1 MTKKWMRLM
10 ALFVAVLVMAG
21 CAAPPHEFSA
31 ATLDPPQPVPDF
43 TLTAMQDGVET
54 EVSLSDFQGEYVF
67 LYFGYTF
74 CPDVCP
80 ITLANLA
87 RVREQL
93 GEDADQMQVIMV
105 TVDPE
110 RDSPEQLADYVTRFD
125 PTFVGLSGTDLDITA
140 AGQPF
145 GLYYA
150 RNEGSAATGYLV
162 DHSSRT
168 FLIDPDGNARLAFSH
183 DTPDE
188 AILAD
193 LRYLMENES

>member
-1 MTKKWMRLM
+1 MKRQSLVLFGLLLM
-10 ALFVAVLVMAG
+10 ILAFAG
-21 CAAPPHEFSA
+21 CAAPHEFSA

-43 TLTAMQDGVET
+43 TLTALHDGE
-54 EVSLSDFQGEYVF
+54 EIPVSLSDFQGDYVF

-87 RVREQL
+87 RVREEL
-93 GEDADQMQVIMV
+93 GEDADRMQVIMV

-110 RDSPEQLADYVTRFD
+110 RDTPGQLADYVTRFD
-125 PTFVGLSGTDLDITA
+125 PAFVGLSGSHEAITA

-150 RNEGSAATGYLV
+150 KNEGSAATGYLV
-162 DHSSRT
+162 DHTSRT
-168 FLIDPDGNARLAFSH
+168 FLIDPDGNARLAFPH
-183 DTPDE
+183 DATDE

-193 LRYLMENES
+193 LRYLMDNES

>member
-1 MTKKWMRLM
+1 MKTQWIRLTT
-10 ALFVAVLVMAG
+10 LVMMVMLIAG

-54 EVSLSDFQGEYVF
+54 EVSLSDFEGDYVF

-93 GEDADQMQVIMV
+93 GDEADRMQVVMV

-110 RDSPEQLADYVTRFD
+110 RDTPEQLADYVTRFD
-125 PTFVGLSGTDLDITA
+125 PTFVGLSGSDMEITA

-193 LRYLMENES
+193 LLYLMETES